1 MPLPGRGATAPP
13 SPGLGTPPLLWVAAA
28 LGLLVLGFGYVTMTQ
43 AHAILFPEPYAYLR
57 PCVGTAILIAATMGP
72 VALCLHLM
80 LLPRLPPHAA
90 DTLRGALRVLALF
103 LVLTLPL
110 GILAWAGTYSVVS
123 P

>member
-1 MPLPGRGATAPP
+1 MT
-13 SPGLGTPPLLWVAAA
+13 
-28 LGLLVLGFGYVTMTQ
+28 TQ
-43 AHAILFPEPYAYLR
+43 AEPILFFQPYAHLR
-57 PCVGTAILIAATMGP
+57 PCVGTTILIAATMGP

-80 LLPRLPPHAA
+80 LLPRLPPRAA

-103 LVLTLPL
+103 QVLTLPL